1 MKKIRLVGVLLLFL
15 FFSIL
20 IPITILGTPTVSNQI
35 ILTPEDSLQDEI
47 TLASNNTIVILMPGI
62 YNQTI
67 TINKPITITAEDPT
81 NPPYFHTQTQPNK
94 PIISINTAQV
104 NISNIKLTNTAS
116 GLYSTGIRILASNTT
131 IHECSFSDTPIGIAV
146 WSSYTTIS
154 NCTFTNCSDEG
165 IVLLSTTNT
174 RSDHNIITHCIF
186 QENCDAIELQQS
198 SHNTITHC
206 TMDQNTHCAIDA
218 IKTQNNHNII
228 TNCRITNT
236 SAMGLYFSNS
246 SYNLISNCSF
256 QHNAKDITFTEGS
269 LQNRYVETTSTL
281 FTRIQARITSFLE
294 SIQHTQVLAHI
305 QTLIKKIN
313 ITIIG

>member
-1 MKKIRLVGVLLLFL
+1 MKRIGLVGVLLIFIY
-15 FFSIL
+15 FSVL
-20 IPITILGTPTVSNQI
+20 LQIPATPTGASQI
-35 ILTPEDSLQDEI
+35 ILSSDDIVQDAI
-47 TLASNNTIVILMPGI
+47 TLASNNTVILLKPGT
-62 YNQTI
+62 YNQTL
-67 TINKPITITAEDPT
+67 TISKPITIAAEDPT
-81 NPPYFHTQTQPNK
+81 NPPYFLTQTQPNK
-94 PIISINTAQV
+94 PIISINVPQV
-104 NISNIKLTNTAS
+104 TISHIHLTNTAS

-131 IHECSFSDTPIGIAV
+131 IYKCSFSDTPIGIAV

-174 RSDHNIITHCIF
+174 RSDHNIIANCIF

-198 SHNTITHC
+198 SYNTITHC

-236 SAMGLYFSNS
+236 SAIGLYFSNS

-269 LQNRYVETTSTL
+269 IKNRYVETTSTL

-305 QTLIKKIN
+305 QTLIQKIN
-313 ITIIG
+313 LALTQ